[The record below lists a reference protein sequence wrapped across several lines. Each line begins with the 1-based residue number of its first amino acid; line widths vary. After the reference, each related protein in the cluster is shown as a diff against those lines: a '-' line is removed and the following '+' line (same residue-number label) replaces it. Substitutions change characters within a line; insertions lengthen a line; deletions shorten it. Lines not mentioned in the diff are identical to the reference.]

1 MNYQEAMT
9 YLDEIKMAG
18 YSMGLTGIQELC
30 RRLGNPQNAIK
41 FVHVAGTNGK
51 GSVSAYITSVL
62 YEAGYN
68 VGTYSSPAVFENEE
82 IIRFN
87 KEPITKE
94 DFADIVARVKCGAD
108 KMIQD
113 GLRQPSLFEVQ
124 TAAAFLYFKDRQC
137 DIAVLEA
144 GLGGAEDAT
153 NVIDKPLLAVLTSI
167 SMDHTEYLGDTI
179 AKIAENKSQ
188 IIKEGCHVVT
198 AIQEPDA
205 LAVIEKRAEN
215 MKCKVHITEKAKFSD
230 VEYGM
235 PVQSFSYDKFKN
247 MKIRLLGKYQTEN
260 AATALEAIK
269 ALQEKG
275 YVISGEMVEKGLFNT
290 SWTGRFSIIN
300 ENPLFVIDGAHN
312 ADAAKR
318 LAESIELYFN
328 GKRIIYI
335 MGILKDKDFDKII
348 STTAGYAD
356 SIITVET
363 PTAQR
368 TLKSG
373 ELAAA
378 VRKYHKNVTE
388 ADSIENAVNMSLKL
402 ADKDDVIIAFG
413 SLSYLGRL
421 KNAVLTVCK

>member
-1 MNYQEAMT
+1 MNYQEAMA

-30 RRLGNPQNAIK
+30 RRLGNPQNATK

-62 YEAGYN
+62 FEAGYK

-94 DFADIVARVKCGAD
+94 DFADIVTRVKCGAD
-108 KMIQD
+108 RMVQD

-124 TAAAFLYFKDRQC
+124 TAASFLYFKDKEC

-144 GLGGAEDAT
+144 GLGGADDAT

-188 IIKEGCHVVT
+188 IIKEGCQVVT
-198 AIQEPDA
+198 AIQEPEA
-205 LAVIEKRAEN
+205 LSVIQKRADD
-215 MKCKVHITEKAKFSD
+215 MKCNVYMTEGVKFSN
-230 VEYGM
+230 VEYGI
-235 PVQSFSYDKFKN
+235 PVQSFSYDKFEN
-247 MKIRLLGKYQTEN
+247 VKIRLLGKYQTEN
-260 AATALEAIK
+260 AATALEAVK
-269 ALQEKG
+269 ALQAAG
-275 YVISGEMVEKGLFNT
+275 YTISDEMVKKGFYNT
-290 SWTGRFSIIN
+290 NWSGRFNIIN

-356 SIITVET
+356 SIITVAT

-368 TLKSG
+368 TLKSD
-373 ELAAA
+373 ELAAV
-378 VRKYHKNVTE
+378 VRKYHENVTE
-388 ADSIENAVNMSLKL
+388 ADNIENAVKMSLKL

-421 KNAVLTVCK
+421 KDAVLSVLR